1 MPRNVNVASVASVTI
16 SAPGRLSYSLGLYG
30 LVVHLGSLVGDRWSG
45 LGSGRKFS
53 LGIHSGLLF
62 ILQNQSAFLLV
73 LDAETFR
80 ELGRAEVPVQ
90 MPYGFHGI
98 FTSH

>member
-1 MPRNVNVASVASVTI
+1 VASVTI
-16 SAPGRLSYSLGLYG
+16 SAAGQLSYIFSLYG
-30 LVVHLGSLVGDRWSG
+30 LVVHLGSLVCDRCSG
-45 LGSGRKFS
+45 LGSEMKFKM
-53 LGIHSGLLF
+53 GIHSGLFF

-80 ELGRAEVPVQ
+80 ELGRAEVAVQ

-98 FTSH
+98 FTPH

>member
-1 MPRNVNVASVASVTI
+1 MCNRC
-16 SAPGRLSYSLGLYG
+16 
-30 LVVHLGSLVGDRWSG
+30 SG
-45 LGSGRKFS
+45 LDSGMKFS
-53 LGIHSGLLF
+53 LGIHSGFLF
-62 ILQNQSAFLLV
+62 TLQNRSAFLLV

-80 ELGRAEVPVQ
+80 ELGRAEVAVP

>member
-1 MPRNVNVASVASVTI
+1 MASVTI
-16 SAPGRLSYSLGLYG
+16 SAPGRLSYSLDLYG
-30 LVVHLGSLVGDRWSG
+30 LVVRLGSLVGDRWSG
-45 LGSGRKFS
+45 LDSGRKFS

-90 MPYGFHGI
+90 MPYGFHGV